1 MAITVVLVEDHH
13 LVRSGIRS
21 LLERSPEIQVIGEAA
36 DGREAIQLC
45 QKLHPRIVLMDVAMP
60 DLNGIDAARQICAEL
75 PEVRVIMLSM
85 YDDRQHVFESL
96 KAGAAGYVLKG
107 GGVADL
113 LLAIQTVNA
122 GKNYLSAPLN
132 DVVMNDYVR
141 RAQGNIVNS
150 DLEKISAREREVL
163 QLIAEGNSSAEV
175 AAVLHISVRT
185 VDTHRQNVM
194 DKLGIHSIA
203 QLTKFAIRNGLT
215 SLKQ

>member
-1 MAITVVLVEDHH
+1 
-13 LVRSGIRS
+13 
-21 LLERSPEIQVIGEAA
+21 
-36 DGREAIQLC
+36 
-45 QKLHPRIVLMDVAMP
+45 
-60 DLNGIDAARQICAEL
+60 
-75 PEVRVIMLSM
+75 
-85 YDDRQHVFESL
+85 
-96 KAGAAGYVLKG
+96 
-107 GGVADL
+107 
-113 LLAIQTVNA
+113 LAIQTVNA